1 MMWNSKPRC
10 SLSPTESLRQ
20 WHKSCIHIVICVF
33 IELLSS
39 VRCAR
44 TGSGVCFTPLS
55 SHTDNQNEAVLVSNA
70 NALPEWKCPPTH
82 VQNMIRVRPQRCSDL
97 GSFSCFYF
105 RFRFYVLVCFL
116 LDQYGNDALSQLHPT
131 PQKATPKGA
140 TTAAAA
146 CQLLQLCCL
155 LAVISRCVSAL
166 PLIRQQLQS
175 SAAGCSGAS
184 LLVMLE
190 TPALGEAV
198 ARWIWGEVE

>member
-105 RFRFYVLVCFL
+105 RFRF
-116 LDQYGNDALSQLHPT
+116 
-131 PQKATPKGA
+131 
-140 TTAAAA
+140 
-146 CQLLQLCCL
+146 
-155 LAVISRCVSAL
+155 
-166 PLIRQQLQS
+166 
-175 SAAGCSGAS
+175 
-184 LLVMLE
+184 
-190 TPALGEAV
+190 
-198 ARWIWGEVE
+198 